1 MRVGSKKGNFPLK
14 DIKEQ
19 HGHGHKGSWRKMLF
33 NRVQSPYAKDTI
45 FGWYIICSKIECH
58 YKL

>member
-14 DIKEQ
+14 EIKEQ
-19 HGHGHKGSWRKMLF
+19 QGHSRKGSWRKLLF

-45 FGWYIICSKIECH
+45 FGQYIYTNLKD
-58 YKL
+58 